1 MLTGTQAYARH
12 NVSCFDLKRPTLLL
26 PQTPKAALGRRK
38 LLLYLNNERFM
49 AKWLR
54 VMLFAVCRVID
65 TQSITMLLT
74 LQVMVHRTTSNDRQR
89 R

>member
-1 MLTGTQAYARH
+1 VPQHVSSMAYVGQPFSLLHHLSETAKARLLWTGL
-12 NVSCFDLKRPTLLL
+12 FDFIDVF
-26 PQTPKAALGRRK
+26 GGW
-38 LLLYLNNERFM
+38 F
-49 AKWLR
+49 R
-54 VMLFAVCRVID
+54 VMLFAVRRVID